1 MPTIRLVNVTK
12 QFGKGS
18 LAVDRF
24 FAWSFGMRQ
33 DDDFTNDRGFGNT
46 DGRRDLF

>member
-18 LAVDRF
+18 LAVDH
-24 FAWSFGMRQ
+24 
-33 DDDFTNDRGFGNT
+33 FTNDRGFGNT